1 MLANQLCII
10 FITPS
15 VFLYTY
21 LFRLFQQQVCRAG
34 YKVAEVFLYG
44 DSRKNELYLSR
55 FIPFFEAQ
63 VWKFCVLIH
72 VWMVYEFSTGDL
84 FSCEFF
90 IPDAHSKITFIYLN

>member
-15 VFLYTY
+15 VFLETY

-34 YKVAEVFLYG
+34 YKVVEVFLYG
-44 DSRKNELYLSR
+44 DSRKNELYLTR

-63 VWKFCVLIH
+63 VWKFCVLTD
-72 VWMVYEFSTGDL
+72 V
-84 FSCEFF
+84 
-90 IPDAHSKITFIYLN
+90 